1 MLPSVLQAIC
11 IIIRSLTHVGA
22 SAVDLKRSG
31 HGSMQ
36 KIMLDWS
43 EQSLATKRIFVVVL
57 VLKMS
62 IRVGPTRAGSSK
74 WAFAASLTDTNA
86 WLDRN
91 LAFPTITDANVP
103 YEFERF
109 RASSRW
115 WSWGVSLRQM
125 ASQRHAIRACPTSA
139 MSPFSQDAGRW
150 PNRGQSGPNDP

>member
-1 MLPSVLQAIC
+1 
-11 IIIRSLTHVGA
+11 
-22 SAVDLKRSG
+22 
-31 HGSMQ
+31 MQ

-62 IRVGPTRAGSSK
+62 IRVGPTRAGGSK

-91 LAFPTITDANVP
+91 LAFPTITDANLP
-103 YEFERF
+103 YEFDRF

-115 WSWGVSLRQM
+115 WWWAFKTEGFTATCHPSMPHFSLEPIFSGRWLLAKSWSIWSECPIAHPQGPSLRHKV
-125 ASQRHAIRACPTSA
+125 STVW
-139 MSPFSQDAGRW
+139 FK
-150 PNRGQSGPNDP
+150 